1 MLNKAYFTYLLKS
14 KKYFLIIVCILQAI
28 MAFAVTGRSAIGETI
43 NYAYVGNYLFGLIM
57 AFILPLIVFSY
68 IHNKKAIDTYFSL
81 NMSRNTLLFTG
92 LIYCFVVA
100 YGSYFVSSLV
110 TIVGLL
116 VKGQGLYV
124 PSILVANLIAIVSY
138 ALIIEFNTFIYSLA
152 NTITDGIVILL
163 AYCFLPLGL
172 YIFAVDFQD
181 GFTIGV
187 NFVGKTISN
196 ILVYISPL
204 AMSVTSFIL
213 NNFSIYAWSNFI
225 SNISYFIVSVIYL
238 LLFGLLLFKT
248 FKIRKAERAGNYS
261 DEFFAY
267 PFIIGIY
274 TILCL
279 FIISVTIT
287 TLNETIVLYVLLF
300 AAYFI
305 GNFVYKRKFMLSK
318 KQVILFV
325 LGIAL
330 SACFNQLCIKT
341 NGFNLSYT
349 YDFDYDKMSYS
360 YNSGP
365 ISKDTDSEFYDFFK
379 TVEGLDESNLFEET
393 DYVYFS
399 IYAKTTNKEVI
410 DIFEKYREQSIES
423 FYSGD
428 YYSANY
434 NSLSITYDED
444 KKDATN
450 ANYASPNISI
460 EDFIKIMELDNTVE
474 VTIYDFATSAY
485 HIIYEDGKFMLIGD
499 EYYSI
504 YSNFGLDATRS
515 VEDSYTNGSD

>member
-1 MLNKAYFTYLLKS
+1 MLNKAYFTYLFKS

-43 NYAYVGNYLFGLIM
+43 NYAYVGNYLFGLII
-57 AFILPLIVFSY
+57 AFVLPLIVFSY
-68 IHNKKAIDTYFSL
+68 IHNKRAIDTYFSL

-100 YGSYFVSSLV
+100 YGSYFISSLV
-110 TIVGLL
+110 TITGLL
-116 VKGQGLYV
+116 IKGQGLYV
-124 PSILVANLIAIVSY
+124 PSILIVNLIAIVSY

-152 NTITDGIVILL
+152 NTVTDGIVILL

-187 NFVGKTISN
+187 NFVEKIISN
-196 ILVYISPL
+196 ILVYLSPV
-204 AMSVTSFIL
+204 AISVTSFVL
-213 NNFSIYAWSNFI
+213 NNFSIYAWSNFVT
-225 SNISYFIVSVIYL
+225 NISYFIVSVIYL

-248 FKIRKAERAGNYS
+248 FKTRKAERAGNYS

-305 GNFVYKRKFMLSK
+305 GNFIYKRKFALSK
-318 KQVILFV
+318 KQILLFI
-325 LGIAL
+325 LGIVL
-330 SACFNQLCIKT
+330 SACFNQICIKT
-341 NGFNLSYT
+341 NGFNLSYN
-349 YDFDYDKMSYS
+349 YDFDYEKMSYAF
-360 YNSGP
+360 NSGP
-365 ISKDTDSEFYDFFK
+365 ISNDENSEYYDFLK
-379 TVEGLDESNLFEET
+379 TVDAFDGSGLFEET

-399 IYAKTTNKEVI
+399 IYANTTNKEVI
-410 DIFEKYREQSIES
+410 DILEKYRIKSIES
-423 FYSGD
+423 FYNGN
-428 YYSANY
+428 YYNQNY
-434 NSLSITYDED
+434 NSLNITYDANH
-444 KKDATN
+444 KDASY
-450 ANYASPNISI
+450 AYYASPNISV
-460 EDFIKIMELDNTVE
+460 EDLKKIMELDNTVE
-474 VTIYDFATSAY
+474 VTVYDFNTSSY
-485 HIIYEDGKFMLIGD
+485 HLIYEDGKYMLIGD
-499 EYYSI
+499 DYYSV
-504 YSNFGLDATRS
+504 YSNFGLEATKS